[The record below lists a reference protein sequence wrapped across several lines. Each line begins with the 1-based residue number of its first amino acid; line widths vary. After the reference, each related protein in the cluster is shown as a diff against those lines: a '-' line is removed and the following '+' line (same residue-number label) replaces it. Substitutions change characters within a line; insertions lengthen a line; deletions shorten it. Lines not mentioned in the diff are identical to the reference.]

1 MKTYLHLLLRVSL
14 WAVAIL
20 IALPLT
26 ATSAAAQQGTST
38 IIVTVRT
45 AATNEPLRG
54 AQVLIENTAMG
65 GVTDAAG
72 TLRLE
77 GVPIGAWRVT
87 VRYLGYAP
95 ETQAVELVELRPAV
109 AGFALS
115 LQSIPMAEV
124 RVRASA
130 GVRRLAGAGFY
141 HRKQHNPGAFVVR
154 SDIEKRNPQRLSD
167 MLRTIP
173 GVHLASTRVGDDQ
186 RASMLRSVPNRRCPI
201 QYFVDGVSAM
211 GFNIDDVAPGSI
223 EALEIYRGA
232 SEIPPD
238 FNRGTALCGVI
249 VIWTRIDR
257 G

>member
-1 MKTYLHLLLRVSL
+1 M
-14 WAVAIL
+14 
-20 IALPLT
+20 
-26 ATSAAAQQGTST
+26 
-38 IIVTVRT
+38 
-45 AATNEPLRG
+45 
-54 AQVLIENTAMG
+54 
-65 GVTDAAG
+65 
-72 TLRLE
+72 
-77 GVPIGAWRVT
+77 
-87 VRYLGYAP
+87 
-95 ETQAVELVELRPAV
+95 
-109 AGFALS
+109 
-115 LQSIPMAEV
+115 
-124 RVRASA
+124 
-130 GVRRLAGAGFY
+130 
-141 HRKQHNPGAFVVR
+141 R

-173 GVHLASTRVGDDQ
+173 GLHLASTRVGDDH